1 MFALALRSLRQRPG
15 RATATLLSAFLGAAV
30 VMTFNS
36 LHDTAARPGV
46 DSVSAESLST
56 AAGVVGGYG
65 TLLVFFAIA
74 STLTVNVRQRG
85 AEMELLRCSG
95 ATPAQIRRMVVG
107 EAVAIALAGA
117 VLAIGPAML
126 GGRAL
131 LGVFQDGGQVARS
144 VDYSFGPVALGSGI
158 GITVPAAAFLA
169 VRRVTLRPRPRGR
182 ARTFLAYAAL
192 VAGGAAVCSTFAFSA
207 EDAALMAPPAYGAIL
222 LSVGCALLAP
232 RLLECLLDRLPLAGP
247 SGYLAVRNL
256 RRRAAE
262 MSGVLMPL
270 ILFTCMASAT
280 LTMQAVES
288 DAIRASGVPKS
299 VDAKNL
305 ETLNLTVVGVIVV
318 FCCVMLINSLYAA
331 TTYRGREFGQQ
342 RLVGATPG
350 AGARGGRRRGSDPDG
365 DGCLLRHPGR
375 ARRGPRVQ
383 RRPHGLPVAGPG
395 TWYLARRRRGRGRG
409 DPGDRPV
416 HGPPHPADA
425 GRGGGDPGRVNGRRT
440 VGRGRDMRAGAALAP
455 DRPSGH
461 DGLQGRRFPP
471 PGSRPRRGR

>member
-15 RATATLLSAFLGAAV
+15 RATATLLSAFLGAAI

-36 LHDTAARPGV
+36 LHDTAAQPGV
-46 DSVSAESLST
+46 DSVSAGSLST

-85 AEMELLRCSG
+85 TEMELLRCSG
-95 ATPAQIRRMVVG
+95 ATPAQIRWMVVG
-107 EAVAIALAGA
+107 EAVAIALVGA

-131 LGVFQDGGQVARS
+131 LGVFQDTGQVARS
-144 VDYSFGPVALGSGI
+144 VDYSFGPVALGSGV
-158 GITVPAAAFLA
+158 GITVPAAAGAAFLA
-169 VRRVTLRPRPRGR
+169 VRRVTLRRRPRGR

-192 VAGGAAVCSTFAFSA
+192 LTGGAAVCSTFAFSA

-232 RLLECLLDRLPLAGP
+232 RLLEGLLERLPLAGP

-288 DAIRASGVPKS
+288 DAIKASGVPKS

-305 ETLNLTVVGVIVV
+305 ETLNLTVVGIIVV
-318 FCCVMLINSLYAA
+318 FCCVMLVNSLYAA

-342 RLVGATPG
+342 RLAGATPG
-350 AGARGGRRRGSDPDG
+350 QVLGVVGAEGVILTVTGVFFGTLAGLAGVLAFSAVRTDSPW
-365 DGCLLRHPGR
+365 PGQGPGIWLAVVAVAAAVTLGTVLFT
-375 ARRGPRVQ
+375 ARRTLRTPA
-383 RRPHGLPVAGPG
+383 VAAV
-395 TWYLARRRRGRGRG
+395 TLVA
-409 DPGDRPV
+409 
-416 HGPPHPADA
+416 
-425 GRGGGDPGRVNGRRT
+425 
-440 VGRGRDMRAGAALAP
+440 
-455 DRPSGH
+455 
-461 DGLQGRRFPP
+461 
-471 PGSRPRRGR
+471 